1 LELTSKEFA
10 LAVALAF
17 MGFAFSM
24 RGWIMFLAGLNP
36 LEGLIIYYIILYAS
50 LYVLSQLGLVVLGIK
65 IKEPLQIIGLLL
77 ISAALFMTINW
88 ENPYVQI
95 VTTGSFEGAS
105 PVFYQSEDGFAW
117 WAWSQLLPTANV
129 ETLRLLAFAFTPFIL
144 CLIGGLL
151 VSEKIK
157 LG

>member
-1 LELTSKEFA
+1 
-10 LAVALAF
+10 
-17 MGFAFSM
+17 
-24 RGWIMFLAGLNP
+24 
-36 LEGLIIYYIILYAS
+36 
-50 LYVLSQLGLVVLGIK
+50 
-65 IKEPLQIIGLLL
+65 
-77 ISAALFMTINW
+77 MTINW

-105 PVFYQSEDGFAW
+105 PVFYQSEDGVAW

-129 ETLRLLAFAFTPFIL
+129 ETLRLLAFVFTPFIL